1 MESEIIVD
9 VVMRLN
15 GQVKPVAETYADAE
29 RKENL
34 KRLISIVGELIGE
47 IEQVASLPENYAR
60 FESVGELKKMLSEY
74 SDDLEVQIVSYLG
87 VREDSWAPPEEVII
101 EDVSQD
107 KTVCDEPV
115 VRILVG

>member
-60 FESVGELKKMLSEY
+60 FASVGEAKKMAL
-74 SDDLEVQIVSYLG
+74 SYLNELA
-87 VREDSWAPPEEVII
+87 EDIKEI
-101 EDVSQD
+101 E
-107 KTVCDEPV
+107 
-115 VRILVG
+115 

>member
-1 MESEIIVD
+1 MEAEIIVD

-47 IEQVASLPENYAR
+47 IEQVASLPESYAR
-60 FESVGELKKMLSEY
+60 FASVGEAKKMALN
-74 SDDLEVQIVSYLG
+74 YLNELA
-87 VREDSWAPPEEVII
+87 EDIKEI
-101 EDVSQD
+101 E
-107 KTVCDEPV
+107 
-115 VRILVG
+115 

>member
-9 VVMRLN
+9 VVMRLC

-47 IEQVASLPENYAR
+47 IEQVASLPESYAR
-60 FESVGELKKMLSEY
+60 FESVGEAKKMAL
-74 SDDLEVQIVSYLG
+74 SYLNELA
-87 VREDSWAPPEEVII
+87 EDIKEI
-101 EDVSQD
+101 E
-107 KTVCDEPV
+107 
-115 VRILVG
+115 

>member
-9 VVMRLN
+9 VVMRLC

-47 IEQVASLPENYAR
+47 IEQVASLPESYAR
-60 FESVGELKKMLSEY
+60 FASVGELKKMAL
-74 SDDLEVQIVSYLG
+74 IYLNELA
-87 VREDSWAPPEEVII
+87 EDIKEI
-101 EDVSQD
+101 E
-107 KTVCDEPV
+107 
-115 VRILVG
+115 